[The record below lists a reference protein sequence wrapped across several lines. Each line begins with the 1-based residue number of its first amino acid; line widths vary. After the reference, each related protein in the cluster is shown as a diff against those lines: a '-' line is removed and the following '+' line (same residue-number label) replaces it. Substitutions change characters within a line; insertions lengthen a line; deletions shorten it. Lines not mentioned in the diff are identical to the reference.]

1 MSLYVAYGSNL
12 NMKQMSIRCPTA
24 AVVGSGTLNGY
35 RLAFCGVATVFPCKG
50 NEVPVA
56 VWEIDEDCERALDR
70 YEGFPR
76 LYRKETVEVEVDGV
90 TLDTMIYIMNRS
102 RLYPPTSSYYRIIEQ
117 GYEDFGLNIACLER
131 ALAEAD

>member
-1 MSLYVAYGSNL
+1 MSYYIAYGSNL

-24 AVVGSGTLNGY
+24 AVVGSGMLNDY
-35 RLAFCGVATVFPCKG
+35 RLAFCGVATVFPCEG

-56 VWEIDEDCERALDR
+56 VWEIDEECERALDR

-90 TLDTMIYIMNRS
+90 TLDAMIYIMNRS
-102 RLYPPTSSYYRIIEQ
+102 RLYPPTSSYYRTIEQ
-117 GYEDFGLNIACLER
+117 GYEDFSLNIAYLER

>member
-50 NEVPVA
+50 NEVPVGN
-56 VWEIDEDCERALDR
+56 RR
-70 YEGFPR
+70 
-76 LYRKETVEVEVDGV
+76 GV
-90 TLDTMIYIMNRS
+90 
-102 RLYPPTSSYYRIIEQ
+102 
-117 GYEDFGLNIACLER
+117 
-131 ALAEAD
+131 

>member
-24 AVVGSGTLNGY
+24 AVVGSGTLKGY
-35 RLAFCGVATVFPCKG
+35 RLAFCGVATVFPCEG

-70 YEGFPR
+70 YEGYPR

-90 TLDTMIYIMNRS
+90 TLDAMIYIMNRS
-102 RLYPPTSSYYRIIEQ
+102 RLYPPASGYYRTIEQ
-117 GYEDFGLNIACLER
+117 GYEDFGLDVACLER
-131 ALAEAD
+131 ARAEAD

>member
-12 NMKQMSIRCPTA
+12 NMKQMSIRCPAA

-56 VWEIDEDCERALDR
+56 VWEIDEECERALDR

-76 LYRKETVEVEVDGV
+76 LYRKETVKVEVDGV
-90 TLDTMIYIMNRS
+90 TMDAMIYIMNRR
-102 RLYPPTSSYYRIIEQ
+102 RLYPPTAIYYRTIEQ
-117 GYEDFGLNIACLER
+117 GYEDFGLNVAYLER